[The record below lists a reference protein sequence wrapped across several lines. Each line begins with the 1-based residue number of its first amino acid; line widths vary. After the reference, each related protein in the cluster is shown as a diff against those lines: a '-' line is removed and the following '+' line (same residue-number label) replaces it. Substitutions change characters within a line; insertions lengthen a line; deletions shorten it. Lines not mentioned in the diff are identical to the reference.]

1 MKVSIIIPTY
11 NVEPYIIKCLQSV
24 ASQTY
29 RGDMECVIV
38 DDCGADSSIPLVE
51 NFIKEY
57 VGSVSFKIVHRK
69 KNGGLSAARNSGVEV
84 ATGDYIYFLD
94 SDDYI
99 EPYTIEK
106 LVETAA
112 KYPEA
117 EVIQA
122 GIKDTNGC
130 ITFDARNSCYDDV
143 ITDRNTL
150 QYYLMMPNGLPVS
163 SWNKLIKTEFLVE
176 NNITFMEGVIH
187 EDVDYIYKIA
197 EKITALAICRYN
209 TYIYRTQR
217 EGSILNT
224 TNSDKS
230 TVSRLRIYNSILD
243 TVTADNRKVI
253 TQSLFLRLMYVLL
266 SPVSK
271 NELHIQ
277 FNTLC
282 GRVSNE
288 AIGFD
293 RLLMKT
299 YFSLPRMLRNKFY
312 NVFNKHFSKR

>member
-1 MKVSIIIPTY
+1 MKISIIIPTY
-11 NVEPYIIKCLQSV
+11 NVEPYILECLKSV

-29 RGDMECVIV
+29 NGKIECLVV
-38 DDCGADSSIPLVE
+38 DDCGLDKSIPLAE
-51 NFIKEY
+51 TFINEY

-69 KNGGLSAARNSGVEV
+69 KNGGLSAARNSGFEV
-84 ATGDYIYFLD
+84 ATGDYVYFLD

-99 EPYTIEK
+99 DPDTIEK
-106 LVETAA
+106 LVETAI

-130 ITFDARNSCYDDV
+130 ITFDARNSGYDDV

-150 QYYLMMPNGLPVS
+150 RYYLMMPNGLPVS

-271 NELHIQ
+271 KDLQ
-277 FNTLC
+277 TQLNTLC

-293 RLLMKT
+293 RLLMKS

-312 NVFNKHFSKR
+312 NVFNNHFSKR